1 MNQIG
6 KEICE
11 MIEELMEDTNGLEGK
26 MDAGL
31 LDELDFDSV
40 QILDLINTI
49 EEKFHIEFVDLS
61 ELLDR
66 IDSVNDFICY
76 VEKIVL
82 QSCGNGVSI

>member
-1 MNQIG
+1 MHQTG
-6 KEICE
+6 REICE
-11 MIEELMEDTNGLEGK
+11 MIEEMMEDTIGLEGR

-49 EEKFHIEFVDLS
+49 EEKYHIEFIDLS

-66 IDSVNDFICY
+66 IDSVNDFISY
-76 VEKIVL
+76 VEEMVL
-82 QSCGNGVSI
+82 QNSGYGESV

>member
-1 MNQIG
+1 MHDIR

-11 MIEELMEDTNGLEGK
+11 MIEDLMEDTNGLEGK

-49 EEKFHIEFVDLS
+49 EEKYHIEFLDLS

-66 IDSVNDFICY
+66 IDSVDDFISY
-76 VEKIVL
+76 VEEMVL
-82 QSCGNGVSI
+82 HNFGNGVSI